1 MKAVYKKI
9 TLVLAVMVSMQSCGP
24 FSSQAFLD
32 TAVDQPTI
40 EESTLPVDIDLIPEP
55 VTENRPEK
63 KEELKTDTKQP
74 EPAPVTAEPTAETT
88 ETSLPVT
95 ETSKPTATT
104 SAAVTAYEPLA
115 WELDPKTRSKHSQWS
130 KMIYQIIQTKAPEM
144 LGQNVADDV
153 EIFCPK
159 YRTLKDAQRLNFW
172 GQLIVGIAKFESS
185 WNPTSSSTE
194 YLMSGTDSV
203 TKKRIVS
210 EGLLQIS
217 YQDEKNYRI
226 DCGFDWEKDK
236 KLSKH
241 DPKKTILDP
250 YLNLNCGIQIFAQ
263 QLKRIRRIVAKEHR
277 GLYWAVLYNG
287 RSNKIKDVA
296 KITNT
301 LTFCK

>member
-1 MKAVYKKI
+1 MKNMIAQYSSIFVIYS
-9 TLVLAVMVSMQSCGP
+9 LLSACGP
-24 FSSQAFLD
+24 FSSQQFQDGTIEPKTLTDLNLENPTPKPIAE
-32 TAVDQPTI
+32 TTPASEPSIAAPAEKPVTVTQPTP
-40 EESTLPVDIDLIPEP
+40 TQEP
-55 VTENRPEK
+55 VKPAAT
-63 KEELKTDTKQP
+63 
-74 EPAPVTAEPTAETT
+74 EPAVTAENHNA
-88 ETSLPVT
+88 
-95 ETSKPTATT
+95 
-104 SAAVTAYEPLA
+104 EPLA
-115 WELDPKTRSKHSQWS
+115 WELDPKTRSKFNTWS
-130 KMIYQIIQTKAPEM
+130 KMIYQIIQKQTPEI

-153 EIFCPK
+153 EFFCPK
-159 YRTLKDAQRLNFW
+159 YRTLKDSQRLNFW
-172 GQLIVGIAKFESS
+172 AQLFVGIAKFESS

-203 TKKRIVS
+203 TGRRIVS

-217 YQDEKNYRI
+217 YQDEKNYQI
-226 DCGFDWEKDK
+226 KCGFNWEKDK

-263 QLKRIRRIVAKEHR
+263 QLKRIHRIVAKEHR
-277 GLYWAVLYNG
+277 SLYWAVLYNG